1 MEHKFP
7 PHLAHLSHALSQRD
21 FYMRE
26 HFRHISNLFN
36 PKVKLCWQVSSS
48 RSGQR
53 EAAFWGRQSHT
64 EAGPCELGAQPCR
77 KASPLCP
84 AAHQRLFTGNAR
96 QSIPMLKSRLKFQ
109 FQVNSKFTSEG
120 IFSQVAVSLFILL
133 SCSQVNSSPR
143 IIKPSVGLR
152 VCRTKGHALEDTPG
166 PHHGPWAWTPI
177 SLQSHTCVQ
186 FKALNLQPYH
196 RHGLYQPRT
205 TVLRDCQPCFGKE
218 GTRGK
223 PHPMSPYPWWPK
235 NYNLLSQSLSWLL
248 WAPSSVWMVEFKIS
262 SSLWLI

>member
-1 MEHKFP
+1 MKHKFP

-53 EAAFWGRQSHT
+53 EAAFWGRQSRT
-64 EAGPCELGAQPCR
+64 EVGPCEPGAQPCR
-77 KASPLCP
+77 KASLLCP

-96 QSIPMLKSRLKFQ
+96 QSIPMLKSRLEFQ

-152 VCRTKGHALEDTPG
+152 VCRTKGRALEETPE
-166 PHHGPWAWTPI
+166 PHHGCR
-177 SLQSHTCVQ
+177 S
-186 FKALNLQPYH
+186 
-196 RHGLYQPRT
+196 
-205 TVLRDCQPCFGKE
+205 PCFPSVSYPC
-218 GTRGK
+218 TIQ
-223 PHPMSPYPWWPK
+223 SPKSAALPQAWALPAQ
-235 NYNLLSQSLSWLL
+235 NSCAPGLPALL
-248 WAPSSVWMVEFKIS
+248 WQGGNAWEA
-262 SSLWLI
+262 SLHVSIPIVTQNL